1 MGHRK
6 YSSQDYEQTEPRA
19 KAYFLTLYWRRKCGI
34 IPKKYEWGKRE
45 VRQRKRKNKYEKA
58 HNWNNE
64 CLLPSAA
71 KYVTPD
77 IQLQKVMWNTAGQ
90 SREGVRMEN
99 NFSSSSYLH
108 WSMFC
113 PRKHQVSCITSFLI
127 WVPSS
132 FPGKPQGGRWV
143 TVPSWRWW
151 AKQYLERVHIE
162 QIIAVH
168 LGQS

>member
-1 MGHRK
+1 M
-6 YSSQDYEQTEPRA
+6 
-19 KAYFLTLYWRRKCGI
+19 
-34 IPKKYEWGKRE
+34 
-45 VRQRKRKNKYEKA
+45 RQRRRKNKYEKA

-71 KYVTPD
+71 KYVTSD

-108 WSMFC
+108 WSKFC
-113 PRKHQVSCITSFLI
+113 PRKHQVSYITSFLI

-151 AKQYLERVHIE
+151 VKQYLERAHIE

-168 LGQS
+168 LGKANGWGPLRKVRPTGSGLMRKRCLKQEVNLQIIVRLWKSTTP